1 MHRTNKYTQQSSINW
16 PVWLNG
22 WVFIHKLSGVGSNPV
37 ALFISLLNSIRLDSY
52 GSSFPLS
59 LFTSTSNFFLFMF
72 FANFL
77 DTWGVSDVAG
87 VIVDIG
93 EDNWLARF
101 IYKHTTHVCSFGVHC
116 LNLPTSYKFR
126 KCMVPLLVTHLEN
139 CYIVN
144 FGDLFMK
151 YSEAAVLSLIET
163 MLIAQVFLEKVVF
176 ILRPPRRSFTDRW
189 TTR

>member
-1 MHRTNKYTQQSSINW
+1 
-16 PVWLNG
+16 
-22 WVFIHKLSGVGSNPV
+22 
-37 ALFISLLNSIRLDSY
+37 
-52 GSSFPLS
+52 
-59 LFTSTSNFFLFMF
+59 MF

-93 EDNWLARF
+93 EDNCLARF

-126 KCMVPLLVTHLEN
+126 KRMVPLLVTHLKN
-139 CYIVN
+139 CYIVI

-163 MLIAQVFLEKVVF
+163 MLIAQVFLEKVAF
-176 ILRPPRRSFTDRW
+176 GLRPPRRSFTDR
-189 TTR
+189 